1 MESYST
7 MVRSGGGLVCWCRF
21 VSGCRL
27 VSRSGCCISTV
38 LNISNISVVSINSV
52 SYSLGTAVREENVI
66 FSIGYSA
73 ISAIVKKKLEWN
85 FLKLA
90 MWKQMG
96 DFFFQ
101 VFVAFAEKL
110 NFNIQIL
117 GAKFFTW
124 IHFDQ
129 SWHLRSHP

>member
-73 ISAIVKKKLEWN
+73 ISAIVKKKLERN

-90 MWKQMG
+90 M
-96 DFFFQ
+96 
-101 VFVAFAEKL
+101 
-110 NFNIQIL
+110 
-117 GAKFFTW
+117 
-124 IHFDQ
+124 
-129 SWHLRSHP
+129 